1 MAYGVL
7 TVAQDITA
15 CRFVRI
21 GKHVLDDEFDA
32 SIMVAENIAIKVG
45 PRLD

>member
-1 MAYGVL
+1 MVYEVL
-7 TVAQDITA
+7 TVAQDIIA

-21 GKHVLDDEFDA
+21 GKHVLDHEFYA
-32 SIMVAENIAIKVG
+32 SIMVAENIATKVG